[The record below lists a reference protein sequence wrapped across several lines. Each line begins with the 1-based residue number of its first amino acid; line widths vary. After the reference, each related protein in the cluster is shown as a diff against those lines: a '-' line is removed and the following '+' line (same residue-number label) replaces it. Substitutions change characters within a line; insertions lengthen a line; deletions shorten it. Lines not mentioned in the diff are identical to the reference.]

1 MTGWDWLQMI
11 YLATVLALLV
21 ATVRTHR
28 IGGRKMIVMVL
39 AWLCI
44 FMVAA
49 GIAGFFGERLAEP
62 AMAPP
67 QPEGDP
73 ILT

>member
-1 MTGWDWLQMI
+1 MSEWDWLRLVW
-11 YLATVLALLV
+11 LAMALALLL

-28 IGGRKMIVMVL
+28 IGGRKMLVMVL

-49 GIAGFFGERLAEP
+49 GIASFIEEQAAEP
-62 AMAPP
+62 RVAPSP
-67 QPEGDP
+67 LDGDP